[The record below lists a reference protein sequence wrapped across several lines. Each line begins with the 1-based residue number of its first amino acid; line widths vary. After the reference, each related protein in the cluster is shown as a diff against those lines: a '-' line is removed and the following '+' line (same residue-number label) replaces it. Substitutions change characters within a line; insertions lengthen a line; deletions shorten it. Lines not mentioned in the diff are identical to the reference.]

1 MRQIPFVA
9 FILFTALAFSIF
21 SCRKQDEISTNPG
34 LKLSFSADSVV
45 FDTVF
50 SSLGSATRQL
60 MIYNNN
66 NERLNISSIRL
77 GNAAASPFRINV
89 DGKPGT
95 QLYDIE
101 IPGNDSLFVFL
112 RVTIDP
118 ADQQNPFVIEDDL
131 VVETNGNSQQVKL
144 IAWGQ
149 DAVYIVADQL
159 INSSFPMY
167 KIVADSLETTIWTA
181 EKPYVV
187 YGYAL
192 IDSYGTLQIEAGT
205 QVHFHDKSGL
215 WSFSEGQLIVNGTA
229 EAPVLFRGDR
239 LESSEGLDYRN
250 VPGQWDRIWLMEA
263 RAGADHQISHAIIR
277 NGFIGIQAES
287 FLKPTEAA
295 LRIDNTII
303 ENHTGI
309 GIFSRLYAIEA
320 KNLAVANC
328 GTYGMALTGGGDYR
342 FVHTTI
348 ANNWSL
354 SVRNNPS
361 LFFNNFLLDSLEN
374 PIQVPFQ
381 FEMGNS
387 IIYGAN
393 REEFNYEFVAGADT
407 NYLFE
412 NCLIKTER
420 RLADWPGF
428 VNSIAN
434 ENPLFKDYENLN
446 YRPDTLSPA
455 IGKGKIEFAQ
465 EIPFDLDG
473 ISRTERPDL
482 GAYQFVPANR

>member
-1 MRQIPFVA
+1 MRRIPYVA
-9 FILFTALAFSIF
+9 LLLITALAFSIF
-21 SCRKQDEISTNPG
+21 SCRKKDEISTNPG

-77 GNAAASPFRINV
+77 GNASSSPFRINV

-118 ADQQNPFVIEDDL
+118 ADQQNPFIIEDDL

-144 IAWGQ
+144 VAWGQ
-149 DAVYIVADQL
+149 DAIYIVADQQVFG
-159 INSSFPMY
+159 FPPF
-167 KIVADSLETTIWTA
+167 KVVADSLETTIWTA

-215 WSFSEGQLIVNGTA
+215 WSFSEGQLIVNGSA

-239 LESSEGLDYRN
+239 LESSDGLDYRN

-263 RAGADHQISHAIIR
+263 RAGADHRISHAIIR
-277 NGFIGIQAES
+277 NGYIGIQAES

-309 GIFSRLYAIEA
+309 GLFSRLYAIEA

-328 GTYGMALTGGGDYR
+328 GAYAMALTGGGDYR

-348 ANNWSL
+348 ANNWNL

-374 PIQVPFQ
+374 PIQLPFQ

-393 REEFNYEFVAGADT
+393 REEFNYEFVSSADT
-407 NYLFE
+407 SYVFE

-420 RLADWPGF
+420 RLADSPGF

-434 ENPLFKDYENLN
+434 ENPLFKDYENFN
-446 YRPDTLSPA
+446 YRPDTLSPV
-455 IGKGKIEFAQ
+455 IGKGKPEFAL
-465 EIPFDLDG
+465 EVPLDLDG
-473 ISRTERPDL
+473 VSRTDSPDL

>member
-1 MRQIPFVA
+1 MKPIPSL
-9 FILFTALAFSIF
+9 ILFVLLIALFSTF
-21 SCRKQDEISTNPG
+21 SCRKQDEISTDNA
-34 LKLSFSADSVV
+34 LKLTFSADSVV

-50 SSLGSATRQL
+50 SSIGSATQKL
-60 MIYNNN
+60 MIYNRN

-77 GNAAASPFRINV
+77 ANGTQSPFRMNI
-89 DGKPGT
+89 DGLSGEE
-95 QLYDIE
+95 LYDIE
-101 IPGNDSLFVFL
+101 IAGNDSLFVFV

-118 ADQQNPFVIEDDL
+118 RDLNNPFVVEEDL
-131 VVETNGNSQQVKL
+131 LFETNNNQQSIKL
-144 IAWGQ
+144 VAWGQ
-149 DAVYIVADQL
+149 DAVYILADQQ
-159 INSSFPMY
+159 INTSFPAF

-192 IDSYGTLQIEAGT
+192 INSYGTLQIEAGAR
-205 QVHFHDKSGL
+205 VYFHDKSGL

-239 LESSEGLDYRN
+239 LESQEGLDYRN

-263 RAGADHQISHAIIR
+263 RAGADHRISHAIIR
-277 NGFIGIQAES
+277 NGYIGIQAES
-287 FLKPTEAA
+287 FFKPTEAA

-309 GIFSRLYAIEA
+309 GLFSNLYAIEA
-320 KNLAVANC
+320 NNLVIANS
-328 GTYGMALTGGGDYR
+328 GAYNMALVGGGDYR
-342 FVHTTI
+342 FVHTTL
-348 ANNWSL
+348 ANNWTY
-354 SVRNNPS
+354 SVRNNPA
-361 LFFNNFLLDSLEN
+361 LFFNNFLQDSLGL
-374 PIQVPFQ
+374 PIAVPFQ

-387 IIYGAN
+387 IVYGAN
-393 REEFNYEFVAGADT
+393 KEEFNYEFVSGADT
-407 NYLFE
+407 SYRFE

-420 RLADWPGF
+420 KLADWPGF

-434 ENPLFKDYENLN
+434 ENPLFKDYENFD
-446 YRPDTLSPA
+446 YRPDSLSPV
-455 IGKGKIEFAQ
+455 IGKGKIEFAL

-473 ISRTERPDL
+473 VSRTESPDL

>member
-1 MRQIPFVA
+1 MRRNYLLAIF
-9 FILFTALAFSIF
+9 LFLLLGMSIF

-34 LKLSFSADSVV
+34 LKLSFSADSVI

-60 MIYNNN
+60 MIYNTNK
-66 NERLNISSIRL
+66 ERLNISSIRL
-77 GNAAASPFRINV
+77 GNASESPFRINV
-89 DGKPGT
+89 DGQPGT

-118 ADQQNPFVIEDDL
+118 TDQQNPFIVEDDL

-144 IAWGQ
+144 VAWGQ
-149 DAVYIVADQL
+149 DAVYIVADQQ
-159 INSSFPMY
+159 IGGFPPF
-167 KIVADSLETTIWTA
+167 KIVADSMETTVWTA

-205 QVHFHDKSGL
+205 RIHFHDQSGL

-229 EAPVLFRGDR
+229 EAPVFFQGDR

-263 RAGADHQISHAIIR
+263 RAGDDHQISHAIIR

-320 KNLAVANC
+320 KNAVIANC
-328 GTYGMALTGGGDYR
+328 GAYGLALTGGGDYR
-342 FVHTTI
+342 FVHTTV

-361 LFFNNFLLDSLEN
+361 LFFNNFILDSLEN
-374 PIQVPFQ
+374 PIPVPFQ

-387 IIYGAN
+387 LVFGSN
-393 REEFNYEFVAGADT
+393 PEEFNYEFVAGADT

-420 RLADWPGF
+420 TLADWPGF

-434 ENPLFKDYENLN
+434 ENPLFKDYDNFN
-446 YRPDTLSPA
+446 YRPDTLSPV
-455 IGKGKIEFAQ
+455 IGKGKPEFAL
-465 EIPFDLDG
+465 EVPLDLDG
-473 ISRTERPDL
+473 VSRTENPDL

>member
-1 MRQIPFVA
+1 MRQIP
-9 FILFTALAFSIF
+9 ILIFLFLLIVSFSIF
-21 SCRKQDEISTNPG
+21 SCRKHDEISTDSG
-34 LKLSFSADSVV
+34 LKLSFSSDSVV

-66 NERLNISSIRL
+66 KERINIGSIRL
-77 GNAAASPFRINV
+77 GNANNSPFRINV

-95 QLYDIE
+95 QIYDIE
-101 IPGNDSLFVFL
+101 IPGNDSLYVFL

-118 ADQQNPFVIEDDL
+118 ADQQNPFVVEDDL
-131 VVETNGNSQQVKL
+131 MFETNGNSQQVKL
-144 IAWGQ
+144 VAWGQ
-149 DAVYIVADQL
+149 DAIYIVADQQ
-159 INSSFPMY
+159 IAGFPPF
-167 KIVADSLETTIWTA
+167 KIVADSLETTVWTA

-192 IDSYGTLQIEAGT
+192 INSYGTLRIEAGAHI
-205 QVHFHDKSGL
+205 HFHDQSGL
-215 WSFSEGQLIVNGTA
+215 WSYSEGQLIVDGTA
-229 EAPVLFRGDR
+229 ESPVLFRGDR
-239 LESSEGLDYRN
+239 LESSDGLDYRH

-277 NGFIGIQAES
+277 NGYIGIQAES

-303 ENHTGI
+303 ENHTGV

-320 KNLAVANC
+320 KNTVIANC
-328 GTYGMALTGGGDYR
+328 GNYALALTGGGDYR

-361 LFFNNFLLDSLEN
+361 IFFNNFLLDSSNN
-374 PIQVPFQ
+374 PVAIPFQ
-381 FEMGNS
+381 FAMGNS
-387 IIYGAN
+387 LIYGSN
-393 REEFNYEFVAGADT
+393 SEEFNYEFVSSADT
-407 NYLFE
+407 NYVFE

-420 RLADWPGF
+420 RIADWPGF

-434 ENPLFKDYENLN
+434 ENPLFKDYVNFN
-446 YRPDTLSPA
+446 YKPDTLSPV
-455 IGKGKIEFAQ
+455 IGKGKPEFAQ
-465 EIPFDLDG
+465 EVPFDLDG
-473 ISRTERPDL
+473 VSRTESPDL